1 MTALSHSWAAVFNV
15 TYAIEFMCLSAAKL
29 VALDRMSTC
38 AAGQDEVAMKRWAA
52 GGRMVMAVV
61 VLGNAVGLAANIAAA
76 VAVHV
81 QKAAG
86 C

>member
-1 MTALSHSWAAVFNV
+1 MTALSHSWTAVFNV

-29 VALDRMSTC
+29 VVLDRMSTC
-38 AAGQDEVAMKRWAA
+38 AAGQDEVAMKPWAA